1 MYALNPN
8 VVLRFEPQF
17 CSTYAAFD
25 FRRVRTCFYQRW
37 EFELLEHLAR
47 TPSGLDEICL
57 SFKADRTRTRD
68 FLDSQ
73 IKSGFVVER
82 RKGEP
87 FSNVKVPSRADP
99 DAFGIFPIPFLS
111 APSTVDAFLTRACNL
126 KCSHCFSQGGKPLR
140 DELSFEGWISVLNQ
154 LEDVGVLQ
162 VRLNGGE
169 PFMRRRIQDILLHL
183 KHMRYFK
190 VIITNG
196 TMLDEKAVD
205 AIVDSDIM
213 PTISLD
219 GATAR
224 IHDDFRGVPGAFDR
238 TMRALRILQQKR
250 VTYGINT
257 CVHSGNI
264 GQTEDMIELAI
275 EHGAARISFLGLSEV
290 GRLAIT
296 KKNVVSGP
304 EYLLLSLKLLRL
316 ARKYRDKIEI
326 SETIVSRGVPLESAG
341 LFTCSIDSNGDVYPG
356 NRVLGDTR
364 YRIGSLRDAPLSKLW
379 FSRRWIPFRKTSSRF
394 RMLGVEDARRQP

>member
-1 MYALNPN
+1 
-8 VVLRFEPQF
+8 
-17 CSTYAAFD
+17 
-25 FRRVRTCFYQRW
+25 
-37 EFELLEHLAR
+37 
-47 TPSGLDEICL
+47 
-57 SFKADRTRTRD
+57 
-68 FLDSQ
+68 
-73 IKSGFVVER
+73 
-82 RKGEP
+82 
-87 FSNVKVPSRADP
+87 
-99 DAFGIFPIPFLS
+99 
-111 APSTVDAFLTRACNL
+111 
-126 KCSHCFSQGGKPLR
+126 
-140 DELSFEGWISVLNQ
+140 
-154 LEDVGVLQ
+154 
-162 VRLNGGE
+162 
-169 PFMRRRIQDILLHL
+169 
-183 KHMRYFK
+183 
-190 VIITNG
+190 
-196 TMLDEKAVD
+196 MLGEKAVN

-257 CVHSGNI
+257 CVHSGSI